1 MCTEGVDRSVHAF
14 SWAVAGCDAGVAC
27 CAGALLAV
35 GVLNCG
41 VQHEN
46 DPAYALLYEFV
57 EKPDATIRIGAIM
70 GLGLAYAG
78 VPGSDMLARGF
89 KCACLAVS
97 AGFALLPGNRL
108 LSRYCAI

>member
-1 MCTEGVDRSVHAF
+1 MSTGPCILMRCVVSA
-14 SWAVAGCDAGVAC
+14 S
-27 CAGALLAV
+27 AGALLAV

-46 DPAYALLYEFV
+46 DPAYALLYAFV

-78 VPGSDMLARGF
+78 ARGV
-89 KCACLAVS
+89 CTPPPSRLAPVIVW
-97 AGFALLPGNRL
+97 ALCGGMV
-108 LSRYCAI
+108 